1 MTRQK
6 SLVCK
11 VYSIL
16 YKWVPLTALRA
27 SIIRG
32 HFTTC
37 PGCRKDALDE
47 RVVQDILG
55 KRREEEPAPD
65 LWPQIRRQIVS
76 LQKEA
81 PAVPTGL
88 LNWRWGLATASL
100 ALVVLLLVVV
110 LPLFK
115 GPLPMA
121 DDKRAHS
128 NSEDL
133 IVVKSVQ
140 VDNRPARTYFFQTQ
154 KDRLI
159 VWVQK
164 NNE

>member
-1 MTRQK
+1 MTVQK
-6 SLVCK
+6 SLICK

-16 YKWVPLTALRA
+16 YKWVPVGALRA
-27 SIIRG
+27 SIIRR

-37 PGCRKDALDE
+37 PHCREDALDE
-47 RVVQDILG
+47 QVAQDILG
-55 KRREEEPAPD
+55 KNREEEPAPD

-76 LQKEA
+76 LRERGA
-81 PAVPTGL
+81 FPRLP
-88 LNWRWGLATASL
+88 RWGLVTASMAL
-100 ALVVLLLVVV
+100 AVLLLVVV

-115 GPLPMA
+115 GPLPIA
-121 DDKRAHS
+121 DDKTADS
-128 NSEDL
+128 DFEDL

-140 VDNRPARTYFFQTQ
+140 VDNRPAKTYFFQTQ

-159 VWVQK
+159 VWAQK